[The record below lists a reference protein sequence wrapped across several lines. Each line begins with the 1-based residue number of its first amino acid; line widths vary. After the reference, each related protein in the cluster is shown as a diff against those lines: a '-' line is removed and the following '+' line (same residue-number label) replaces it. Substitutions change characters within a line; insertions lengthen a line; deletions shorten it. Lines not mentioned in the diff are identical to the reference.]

1 MTATNI
7 SGNKFSLSTLKWLG
21 LAGVALIVVI
31 MAIMIY
37 QATVL
42 SVGNNFT
49 VKPHAYGRPG
59 HAENEATIRLQVG
72 HVTEWWYNPRRPQ
85 NNDLYVG
92 LAGTGPTMLI
102 FYNSTYNSI
111 NTAYYEPDMALAR
124 QQAHKQGYTV
134 LVAIAPLP

>member
-1 MTATNI
+1 
-7 SGNKFSLSTLKWLG
+7 
-21 LAGVALIVVI
+21 
-31 MAIMIY
+31 
-37 QATVL
+37 
-42 SVGNNFT
+42 
-49 VKPHAYGRPG
+49 
-59 HAENEATIRLQVG
+59 LQVG

-85 NNDLYVG
+85 NDLYVG

-102 FYNSTYNSI
+102 FYNGTYNSI